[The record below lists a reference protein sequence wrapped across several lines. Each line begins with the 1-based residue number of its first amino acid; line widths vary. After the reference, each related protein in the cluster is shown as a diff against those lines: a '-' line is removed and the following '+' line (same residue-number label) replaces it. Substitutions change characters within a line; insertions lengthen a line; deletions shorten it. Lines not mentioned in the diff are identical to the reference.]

1 MAKNKHIL
9 IGRLGEDIACGFLK
23 NRRFRIIE
31 RNYRKKWGE
40 IDIIAKKDNVLH
52 FIEVKTSECNSFKEN
67 RLNIFSPEERV
78 NKQKLMRLERTIKT
92 YLIHRNV
99 DDGQI
104 YTFDIAVVFLNLKEK
119 KAHVDVINDVLF
131 D

>member
-9 IGRLGEDIACGFLK
+9 IGRLGENIACGFLK
-23 NRRFRIIE
+23 NRKFRIIE

-67 RLNIFSPEERV
+67 RLNVFPPEERV
-78 NKQKLMRLERTIKT
+78 NKKKLMRLERTIKT
-92 YLIHRNV
+92 YLVHKKI
-99 DDGQI
+99 DDKQI
-104 YTFDIAVVFLNLKEK
+104 YTLDVVIVFLSLKTK
-119 KAHVDVINDVLF
+119 KAHVNIVNDVLF